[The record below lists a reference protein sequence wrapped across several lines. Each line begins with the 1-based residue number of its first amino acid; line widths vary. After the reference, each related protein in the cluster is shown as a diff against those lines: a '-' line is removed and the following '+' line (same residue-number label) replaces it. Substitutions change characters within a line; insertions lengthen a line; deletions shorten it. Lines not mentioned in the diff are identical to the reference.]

1 MKTGL
6 GIIRDMEIRFQ
17 GYSVELIDRDE
28 ELPAIVDW
36 AERQDSIAIDTESN
50 SLFVYFEKVCLVQL
64 SAGGRNVLLDPVRL
78 ETLEPFRDLFA
89 SERIEKI
96 FHAGEYDIL
105 GMKRD
110 FGFEFANVFDTMI
123 VARILGYKEIL
134 TRSEE
139 PSCRERV

>member
-64 SAGGRNVLLDPVRL
+64 SAGGRNVFLDPVRL
-78 ETLEPFRDLFA
+78 ETLEPFRV
-89 SERIEKI
+89 
-96 FHAGEYDIL
+96 
-105 GMKRD
+105 
-110 FGFEFANVFDTMI
+110 FGF
-123 VARILGYKEIL
+123 
-134 TRSEE
+134 
-139 PSCRERV
+139 

>member
-64 SAGGRNVLLDPVRL
+64 SAEIGR
-78 ETLEPFRDLFA
+78 A
-89 SERIEKI
+89 
-96 FHAGEYDIL
+96 
-105 GMKRD
+105 
-110 FGFEFANVFDTMI
+110 
-123 VARILGYKEIL
+123 
-134 TRSEE
+134 
-139 PSCRERV
+139 SCRERV